1 MFDKKYWV
9 WLSLAFDV
17 ANAVS
22 DKLLLDFAYDPE
34 AIYNASRA
42 ELSEALPE
50 NCPTLHR
57 LLNKDMSRAEEIMD
71 HCEAHNIGILTQ
83 DSHRYPSSLLTIRGR
98 PIVLYYK
105 GSLPELS
112 ERLAVGIVGTRRV
125 SEYGSSSAYSISYD
139 LAKAGAIIVSG
150 MASGTDGIAHQGA
163 LDAMGQT
170 VAVLGSGIDVVYPKE
185 NLRLYQ
191 ELIMR
196 GTVISEY
203 QPGSRPEGWHFPQR
217 NRIISGLSQ
226 GVLVVEAA
234 EKSGSLIT
242 AEHAKKQGRLL
253 YAVPGKVGE
262 LTSLGTNGLIRQGA
276 KMVTNANDILTDFS
290 SLYSFDRKES
300 PRTHNAYRRF
310 RSPGD
315 PMRVAH
321 QISAVPLELYPEDN
335 SSSYM
340 SMEIDPRLVAAR
352 KAKQELDELRKR
364 SRLAYPDEATDENGY
379 DARPFWEH
387 EVGAYERDRASKQP
401 TANASDDTE
410 AREAQ
415 KKALSTERDKASR
428 ADRSK
433 LSEDEQKLIAFIE
446 KHGKATADEL
456 TSMGI
461 PIHIISGKLTLMEI
475 EGVIECLEG
484 GYYCLK

>member
-57 LLNKDMSRAEEIMD
+57 LLNKDMSRTEEIMD

-105 GSLPELS
+105 GSLPDLS
-112 ERLAVGIVGTRRV
+112 ERLSVGVVGTRRV

-139 LAKAGAIIVSG
+139 LAKAGAIVVSG

-242 AEHAKKQGRLL
+242 ADHARKQGRLL

-276 KMVTNANDILTDFS
+276 KMVTSANDILTDFS
-290 SLYSFDRKES
+290 SLYNFDRRTSAQQYRTYHRFTS
-300 PRTHNAYRRF
+300 PSDT
-310 RSPGD
+310 
-315 PMRVAH
+315 MRVAH
-321 QISAVPLELYPEDN
+321 PISAVPLEYYPEDN

-352 KAKQELDELRKR
+352 KAKQEFDEFKKR
-364 SRLAYPDEATDENGY
+364 SRLTYPNETINEDGY
-379 DARPFWEH
+379 TAKPFWEH
-387 EVGAYERDRASKQP
+387 GESAYGLSENSKRNHRRATDISESQEP
-401 TANASDDTE
+401 
-410 AREAQ
+410 Q
-415 KKALSTERDKASR
+415 KKVSGSECSKTPR
-428 ADRSK
+428 ADFSK
-433 LSEDEQKLIAFIE
+433 LSEDEQKLLSFIE

-456 TSMGI
+456 TSTGI
-461 PIHIISGKLTLMEI
+461 PIHIISGKLTILEI